1 MSSLIFSQLLQPRSS
16 LHQVVAMMYLKISL
30 SDWWTIFA
38 ARTQSFFFTRAPSKI
53 VLAAASAATLASTA
67 LAAKWPFPAERYDER
82 ADLDAQEP
90 APRRRVQVSPGVAL
104 ER

>member
-1 MSSLIFSQLLQPRSS
+1 
-16 LHQVVAMMYLKISL
+16 MMYLKISL

-53 VLAAASAATLASTA
+53 VFAAASVATLASTG
-67 LAAKWPFPAERYDER
+67 LAVRWPFPAERYDER

-90 APRRRVQVSPGVAL
+90 APRRRVQTSPGVAL